1 MTRNVT
7 AHDVYNYVKER
18 LIEKELFPGMQI
30 VEEELAKVM
39 QTSRT
44 TVRSAIMRLHYEGFV
59 TMIPNR
65 GAFIAKPTETD
76 MNSVYSLRR
85 VLETEAVRLAINK
98 LTEDDIRAMED
109 ALVRQRNLYHKY
121 TPGKYI
127 KLNTEFHWIVVEAA
141 ENEYLEKFLG
151 ELFNKSA
158 IFLTFYD
165 RSTSNADSIATHQD
179 LVDALKARDLEAA
192 IAAVNADIDC
202 AVECIQL

>member
-30 VEEELAKVM
+30 VEEDLAKVM

-76 MNSVYSLRR
+76 MNSVYGLRR

-109 ALVRQRNLYHKY
+109 ALARQRNLYRKY

-165 RSTSNADSIATHQD
+165 RSTSNAESIATHQA

-192 IAAVNADIDC
+192 IAAINADIDC